1 MGVFYNSLKSLRAL
15 VCEREKNLSIIHF
28 GTGFPRRKVFC
39 RKKKCLKVNAFSL
52 ADAKTYIY
60 CLLLCDIT
68 YWFCEQ
74 WATMYEFNLHNIL
87 YRRKKCV
94 CPSSVIFFFF
104 KQPWFASIMTLSK
117 TFSHLNFLN
126 AYNAI
131 LKFQL
136 ICNQTPRF
144 TIGDCAAGHRADNR
158 DKNRNVLIVPRK
170 LNLFVTNSNFRVKS
184 NLLKSIFN
192 MCNTTE
198 L

>member
-1 MGVFYNSLKSLRAL
+1 MW
-15 VCEREKNLSIIHF
+15 ERKNLSIIHF

-39 RKKKCLKVNAFSL
+39 RKKKCLKVNTFSL

-68 YWFCEQ
+68 YWFCEPEPLCMNSICI
-74 WATMYEFNLHNIL
+74 TFYTE
-87 YRRKKCV
+87 KKCV
-94 CPSSVIFFFF
+94 CPSSVIFFF

-126 AYNAI
+126 AYDAI

-184 NLLKSIFN
+184 NLLKSILN

>member
-1 MGVFYNSLKSLRAL
+1 MWERKKLIYYSLWHRFPTKKSTLQ
-15 VCEREKNLSIIHF
+15 
-28 GTGFPRRKVFC
+28 
-39 RKKKCLKVNAFSL
+39 KKKCLKVNTFSL

-126 AYNAI
+126 AYDAI

>member
-1 MGVFYNSLKSLRAL
+1 MW
-15 VCEREKNLSIIHF
+15 EREKTYLLFTLAQVSHEEKYFAEKEVFESKYFFFGWCQNIHILS
-28 GTGFPRRKVFC
+28 P
-39 RKKKCLKVNAFSL
+39 SL
-52 ADAKTYIY
+52 WHNI
-60 CLLLCDIT
+60 LIL
-68 YWFCEQ
+68 

-94 CPSSVIFFFF
+94 CPSSVIFFFL

-170 LNLFVTNSNFRVKS
+170 LNLFVTNSNFRAKS
-184 NLLKSIFN
+184 NLLKSILN